1 MSLSINSILKT
12 HLLLFLLKGILL
24 GAVHGIVE
32 SLFRR
37 YTGNGMSEDLA
48 YKNTVECITGTIS
61 RTISTQVSRKISVKT
76 RLIIFWPNRN
86 QILKPVSDEL

>member
-1 MSLSINSILKT
+1 MFFF
-12 HLLLFLLKGILL
+12 LFCKIGILL

-37 YTGNGMSEDLA
+37 YTENGMSEDLA

-61 RTISTQVSRKISVKT
+61 RTISTQVSSKISFRGTSVVQNP
-76 RLIIFWPNRN
+76 LLMNLSN
-86 QILKPVSDEL
+86 SGNVGCVQLLV